1 MTDLKW
7 LNPPENVTQDGDVL
21 RVTTGDKTDFWRG
34 TFYGF
39 YRDNGHFLH
48 QRVEGDFTAEVSV
61 GGDYRVL
68 YDQAGLMIRLSE
80 SHWIKAGIEHT
91 DGKNYFSVVVTNT
104 MSDWSLVEVPGATTD
119 IRIRLTRHAE
129 AIRVQYYDPLEGTFV
144 PVRLAYFPPTVAVD
158 VGMMC
163 CSPQRSGFEATFK
176 RFRVGEAISRDL
188 HG

>member
-7 LNPPENVTQDGDVL
+7 LNPPEHVTQDGDVI
-21 RVTTGDKTDFWRG
+21 RVTTGDRTDFWRG

-39 YRDNGHFLH
+39 HRDSGHFLH
-48 QRVEGDFTAEVSV
+48 QPVEGDFTAEVTVS
-61 GGDYRVL
+61 GDYRAL

-80 SHWIKAGIEHT
+80 SHWIKAGMERT

-104 MSDWSLVEVPGATTD
+104 MSDWSLVEVPGDPTD

-129 AIRVQYYDPLEGTFV
+129 AIRVQYYNPVEATFV
-144 PVRLAYFPPTVAVD
+144 PVRLAYFPPTTAVD

-163 CSPQRSGFEATFK
+163 CSPQRSGFEASFK
-176 RFRVGEAISRDL
+176 GFHVGEAISRDL
-188 HG
+188 HA